1 MSALSNLIIQ
11 SVKDKA
17 VQISAT
23 GSYNAIENG
32 YGQCSALVIELAI
45 EAWQHNPSQSLLSFF
60 RSLAK
65 ELKGENQ
72 EIQDQINALQEKLD
86 ELRERLN

>member
-1 MSALSNLIIQ
+1 MSALSNRIIQ

-17 VQISAT
+17 AQISAT
-23 GSYNAIENG
+23 GSYEKG

-45 EAWQHNPSQSLLSFF
+45 EAWQHNPNQSVLSFF